1 MGRYPVL
8 QSLSG
13 LARFLGW
20 VGVILGGLTVVVG
33 VIQLLASVN
42 SNELVAYAGLV
53 EIGSGLSFIIASLML
68 ILLGEV
74 IKVFVDI
81 EGNTSE
87 TTRLLKL
94 YLPPEAEG
102 PKAAEAA
109 APEPQVVIKSIPAGF
124 RQSNRRAESGDP
136 IFHPT
141 EGLGV
146 VSRPGRSRYFVV
158 VRFEDSDEEKEVERF
173 GLYHKMQH

>member
-20 VGVILGGLTVVVG
+20 AGAILGGLTFVIG
-33 VIQLLASVN
+33 VIQLLAAAN

-53 EIGSGLSFIIASLML
+53 EIGSGLSVVIASLVL

-81 EGNTSE
+81 EANTSE
-87 TTRLLKL
+87 TTKLLAL
-94 YLPPEAEG
+94 YLMPEAERA
-102 PKAAEAA
+102 KAAEAA
-109 APEPQVVIKSIPAGF
+109 APATQVVIKSTPAGF
-124 RQSNRRAESGDP
+124 RQSNRRAEPGDQ

-158 VRFEDSDEEKEVERF
+158 VRFEDRGEEKEVERF
-173 GLYHKMQH
+173 GLYQKAQ